1 MENISVEE
9 LAEHTRDLLI
19 EMGIRPD
26 TVWTHYMRGL
36 LPIVKLHKTYG
47 REKFDNDVVVQYIKR
62 IEARFAKGEISKNY
76 YAQLR
81 LAANRLTEMHKKG
94 MLQWTCRGKPSKF
107 VLNEYYEKIL
117 SEFIAERGWH
127 SNTRGDVIW
136 VGQKFSFWLIQ
147 NGHKDLSNV
156 GAEQIQKFIVFC
168 SNTLRPSGVH
178 NVKLY
183 LKHLC
188 DYLFRNGLLPSNFKA
203 LLSFRVNRETRLLPA
218 TPWSE
223 IEAVLRTIERL
234 TTKGKRDYAMI
245 LLAAVTGLR
254 AVDIMRMKLSDIDW
268 RLGEIR
274 IVQSKTGVPV
284 ALPLT
289 KDVGEAIQDYL
300 LNGRPRVDSGAVFLR
315 IRAPYRAFV
324 DAVAI
329 EDVYDVY
336 RQRAGLPRTAFD
348 GKGFHS
354 LRRTV
359 GTNLVTAEVPLATV
373 AQILGH
379 GNVNSAKK
387 YIALDTEHLR
397 ECALDLAGVETEV
410 SR

>member
-1 MENISVEE
+1 MENVTVAQ
-9 LAEHTRDLLI
+9 LAEHTRDLLM
-19 EMGIRPD
+19 EMGIQPI
-26 TVWTHYMRGL
+26 TAWTHYTKGL
-36 LPIVKLHKTYG
+36 VPIVELHRKYA
-47 REKFDNDVVVQYIKR
+47 REFFDSDLVYKYVKE
-62 IEARFAKGEISKNY
+62 IEKRFANGEIGKKHY
-76 YAQLR
+76 EQLR
-81 LAANRLTEMHKKG
+81 LAANRLTQMNEKG
-94 MLQWTCRGKPSKF
+94 LLEWTCRGRPSKF
-107 VLNEYYEKIL
+107 VLNDYYEKIL
-117 SEFIAERGWH
+117 AAFIKERNWH
-127 SNTRGDVIW
+127 RNTQKDVLW
-136 VGQKFSFWLIQ
+136 VGQKFFFWLIQ
-147 NGHKDLSNV
+147 NGHKDLSTV

-168 SNTLRPSGVH
+168 GNTLRPSGVH

-183 LKHLC
+183 LRHLC
-188 DYLFRNGLLPSNFKA
+188 DYLFRNGLIASNFRA

-223 IEAVLRTIERL
+223 IESVLAVIDRL
-234 TTKGKRDYAMI
+234 TTKGKRDYAII

-254 AVDIMRMKLSDIDW
+254 AVDIMGLKLTDINW

-274 IVQSKTGVPV
+274 VVQSKTADPV

-289 KDVGEAIQDYL
+289 RDVGEALQDYI
-300 LNGRPRVDSGAVFLR
+300 LNGRPKVDSDAVFLR
-315 IRAPYRAFV
+315 IRAPYRAFA

-336 RQRAGLPRTAFD
+336 RIRAGLPREAFD

-359 GTNLVTAEVPLATV
+359 GTNLVTAEVPLTTV

-379 GNVNSAKK
+379 SNVNSTKK

-397 ECALDLAGVETEV
+397 ECALDLTVIEQAV
-410 SR
+410 SG